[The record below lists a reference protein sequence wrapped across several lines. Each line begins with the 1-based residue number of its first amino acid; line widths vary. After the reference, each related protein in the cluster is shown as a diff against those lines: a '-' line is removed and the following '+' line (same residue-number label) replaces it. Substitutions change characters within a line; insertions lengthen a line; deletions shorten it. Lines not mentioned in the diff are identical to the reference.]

1 MSTTINAQ
9 PSTVRAWLT
18 ERGITDIE
26 LHHIARALGVN
37 HSEVEPL
44 LSAAPTAETLLNL
57 NRLAQ
62 VRHLALANRVW
73 PNCSWLA
80 WENHQAEQ
88 HPVIDLIRR
97 VFGRELLDYVS
108 QTFGREVVLQYW
120 HDLTVPAE
128 YDDIHLDEEDLSPVL
143 NVPDEQMVDNPHSN
157 FEEDEGEFFIFG
169 TPETAACFRW
179 LIESRAHYSHYVDTR
194 TGYTNDPMD
203 IQLAFNLRWVLKEE
217 YWATLPP
224 DTLPAWLAIVRA
236 LHVATVPE
244 EYQEGRLPPLRA
256 VQVAT
261 LTTDRLEIV
270 QTDDRQLWLHPS
282 DVLVF
287 NQPSVHVFALE
298 PQTDEAPAALIL
310 TTQTEPG
317 NPEQHG
323 ATPPMRYLH
332 RSHDTM
338 LLAFVPRDQ
347 AEHFKQNIGEAEEV
361 IYDTLSD
368 VDYGIDTET
377 GIFCICRFNP
387 SMSAGF
393 DELIPVYRMPGG
405 YMLQFN
411 PEYDFTP
418 QEMATE

>member
-1 MSTTINAQ
+1 MSTLVNAQ
-9 PSTVRAWLT
+9 PVTIRAWLT
-18 ERGITDIE
+18 ERGATDLT
-26 LHHIARALGVN
+26 LHHAARALGVKR
-37 HSEVEPL
+37 SEVEPL
-44 LSAAPTAETLLNL
+44 LSAAPTAAALLNL
-57 NRLAQ
+57 NRLSQ

-80 WENHQAEQ
+80 WENRQDEQ

-97 VFGRELLDYVS
+97 VFGRELLDHVS
-108 QTFGREVVLQYW
+108 RTLGREVVLQYW

-157 FEEDEGEFFIFG
+157 FEEDAGEFFIFG
-169 TPETAACFRW
+169 TSETAACFRW
-179 LIESRAHYSHYVDTR
+179 LIESRANYSHYVGNR
-194 TGYTNDPMD
+194 TGYTNDPVG
-203 IQLAFNLRWVLKEE
+203 IQLAYDLRRVLKEE

-236 LHVATVPE
+236 LQVATVPE
-244 EYQEGRLPPLRA
+244 EYQEGRLPPLSI

-261 LTTDRLEIV
+261 LPTDRLEVV

-287 NQPSVHVFALE
+287 DHQTIHVFTLE

-317 NPEQHG
+317 NPEHHR
-323 ATPPMRYLH
+323 ATPPERYLH
-332 RSHDTM
+332 RSRDTM

-347 AEHFKQNIGEAEEV
+347 AERFKQNISEAEEV
-361 IYDTLSD
+361 CL
-368 VDYGIDTET
+368 
-377 GIFCICRFNP
+377 C
-387 SMSAGF
+387 
-393 DELIPVYRMPGG
+393 
-405 YMLQFN
+405 Q
-411 PEYDFTP
+411 
-418 QEMATE
+418 

>member
-1 MSTTINAQ
+1 MSTTVNQQ
-9 PSTVRAWLT
+9 PATIQAWLT
-18 ERGITDIE
+18 ERGVTD
-26 LHHIARALGVN
+26 LTSHHIARALGLKR
-37 HSEVEPL
+37 SEVEPL
-44 LSAAPTAETLLNL
+44 LSIAPTAEALLNL

-80 WENHQAEQ
+80 WENRQGEQ

-97 VFGRELLDYVS
+97 MFGRELLDYVS
-108 QTFGREVVLQYW
+108 RTFGREVVLQYW

-157 FEEDEGEFFIFG
+157 FEADEGEFFIFG

-179 LIESRAHYSHYVDTR
+179 LIESRANYSYYVDTR
-194 TGYTNDPMD
+194 TGYTNDPIG
-203 IQLAFNLRWVLKEE
+203 IQLAYDLRRVLREE

-236 LHVATVPE
+236 LQVATVPE
-244 EYQEGRLPPLRA
+244 EYQEGRLPPLSI

-261 LTTDRLEIV
+261 LPTDRLEVV
-270 QTDDRQLWLHPS
+270 QTDDHQFWLYPL

-287 NQPSVHVFALE
+287 DQQPVNVFTLE
-298 PQTDEAPAALIL
+298 SQTDEAPAALIL
-310 TTQTEPG
+310 TTQNGPG
-317 NPEQHG
+317 NPEHYRTS
-323 ATPPMRYLH
+323 APERYLH
-332 RSHDTM
+332 RSRDTI
-338 LLAFVPRDQ
+338 LLAFVPHDQ
-347 AEHFKQNIGEAEEV
+347 AEHFKQNIGDAEDV
-361 IYDTLSD
+361 IYDTLSNT
-368 VDYGIDTET
+368 DYGLDAET

-387 SMSAGF
+387 SMSAGY
-393 DELIPVYRMPGG
+393 DEPIPVYRIPGG

-411 PEYDFTP
+411 PEYHFTP
-418 QEMATE
+418 DEMAVE

>member
-9 PSTVRAWLT
+9 PATIRAWLT
-18 ERGITDIE
+18 ERGKADITP
-26 LHHIARALGVN
+26 HHIARALGVKR
-37 HSEVEPL
+37 SEVDPL

-57 NRLAQ
+57 NRRAQ

-80 WENHQAEQ
+80 WENRQAEQ
-88 HPVIDLIRR
+88 HPVINLIRR

-108 QTFGREVVLQYW
+108 QTFGWEVVLQYW

-128 YDDIHLDEEDLSPVL
+128 YDDISLDEEDLSPVL

-157 FEEDEGEFFIFG
+157 FEADDGEFFIFG
-169 TPETAACFRW
+169 TLETAACFRW
-179 LIESRAHYSHYVDTR
+179 LIESRHNYSHYVDNR
-194 TGYTNDPMD
+194 TGYTNDPMGV
-203 IQLAFNLRWVLKEE
+203 QLAYDLRRVLKEE
-217 YWATLPP
+217 YWAALPP

-236 LHVATVPE
+236 LQIAAVPE

-261 LTTDRLEIV
+261 LPTDRLQVV
-270 QTDDRQLWLHPS
+270 QTDDQQLWLYPP

-287 NQPSVHVFALE
+287 GQQPVHVFTLE

-317 NPEQHG
+317 NPEHHR
-323 ATPPMRYLH
+323 ATLPVRYLH
-332 RSHDTM
+332 RSRDTI
-338 LLAFVPRDQ
+338 LLAFVLRHQ
-347 AEHFKQNIGEAEEV
+347 AEHFKQNIGDAEDV
-361 IYDTLSD
+361 IYDTLLD
-368 VDYGIDTET
+368 ADYGLDTET

-387 SMSAGF
+387 SMSAGY
-393 DELIPVYRMPGG
+393 DEPIPVYRIPGG

-411 PEYDFTP
+411 PEYHFTP
-418 QEMATE
+418 DEMAVE

>member
-1 MSTTINAQ
+1 MFGGS
-9 PSTVRAWLT
+9 SD
-18 ERGITDIE
+18 ITP
-26 LHHIARALGVN
+26 HHIARALGVN
-37 HSEVEPL
+37 RSEVEPL
-44 LSAAPTAETLLNL
+44 LSAAPTAEALLNL

-97 VFGRELLDYVS
+97 VFGRELLDHVS
-108 QTFGREVVLQYW
+108 RTFGREVVLQYW

-157 FEEDEGEFFIFG
+157 FEADEGEFFIFG
-169 TPETAACFRW
+169 ASETAACFRW
-179 LIESRAHYSHYVDTR
+179 LIESRTNYSHYADTR
-194 TGYTNDPMD
+194 TGYTNDPMGV
-203 IQLAFNLRWVLKEE
+203 QLAYDLRRVLKDE

-236 LHVATVPE
+236 LQVVTVPE

-256 VQVAT
+256 VQVVT
-261 LTTDRLEIV
+261 LPTDRLEVV
-270 QTDDRQLWLHPS
+270 QTNDRQVWLYPP
-282 DVLVF
+282 DALVF
-287 NQPSVHVFALE
+287 DQPSVHVFTLE

-317 NPEQHG
+317 NPEHHR
-323 ATPPMRYLH
+323 ATPPERYLH
-332 RSHDTM
+332 RSRDTM

-347 AEHFKQNIGEAEEV
+347 AEHFKQNIGDAEEV
-361 IYDTLSD
+361 IYDTLCD
-368 VDYGIDTET
+368 TDYDIDAET
-377 GIFCICRFNP
+377 GIFCACRFNP
-387 SMSAGF
+387 SMSAGY
-393 DELIPVYRMPGG
+393 DEPIPVYRIPGG

-411 PEYDFTP
+411 PNYHFTP
-418 QEMATE
+418 QEMAMR